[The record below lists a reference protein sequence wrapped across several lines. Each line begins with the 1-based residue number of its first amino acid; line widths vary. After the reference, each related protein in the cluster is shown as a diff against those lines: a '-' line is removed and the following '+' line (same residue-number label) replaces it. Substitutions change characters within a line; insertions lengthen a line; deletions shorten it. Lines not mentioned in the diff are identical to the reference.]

1 MNTFDLSLAAASPA
15 LDALALAAIAL
26 RDPETAQIDPPAAYG
41 VSEVTTMTTTTAS
54 ASKAGNL
61 YPFVT
66 KGQLKERLENDPA
79 FRVEAMCII
88 HTLQTDWEQATK
100 ATKDQNR
107 QGFMS
112 SHAVN
117 GSKVAEKAK
126 AALRAPGG
134 TMAMAMAA
142 LTPEDWKHVDAM
154 APRYTRQ
161 LAVYFRA
168 KQIAENPALAETAK
182 LFSAG

>member
-1 MNTFDLSLAAASPA
+1 
-15 LDALALAAIAL
+15 
-26 RDPETAQIDPPAAYG
+26 
-41 VSEVTTMTTTTAS
+41 MTTTTTTTT
-54 ASKAGNL
+54 SKAGNL

-66 KGQLKERLENDPA
+66 KGQLRERLESDPA

-88 HTLQTDWEQATK
+88 HTLQTDWEQAAK

-134 TMAMAMAA
+134 TMATAMAA

-161 LAVYFRA
+161 LAVFFRA